1 MNAIELLKTPFYI
14 SKLNMV
20 IPLTKINFY
29 FTNVVKFVSIM
40 IHTVVLITN
49 ELLKLL
55 ISEAKT
61 ETIVYIMCILGVF
74 MFFVLNDKLS
84 EQTRDIESLKNQLNY
99 LKKMERMRDEI
110 DEIRIKDLKFNQEKT
125 NQKLAEM

>member
-29 FTNVVKFVSIM
+29 YVNVVKFVSIM
-40 IHTVVLITN
+40 IHTVVLIKN
-49 ELLKLL
+49 ELFKLL

-61 ETIVYIMCILGVF
+61 ETIVYIMCIFGVF

-99 LKKMERMRDEI
+99 LKKMERMREQI
-110 DEIRIKDLKFNQEKT
+110 DEIRIKDMKLNQEKT
-125 NQKLAEM
+125 NQKLTEM